1 MKKVVTEGGTEGGD
15 TEGGDIHHILA
26 CESTQKVVTYTTFW
40 PANQGSCTDKL
51 PCTDKQRQNSALLCN
66 LVIPSLGTAVFGR
79 RSYNMRWNPWT
90 ITGCLTRPHR
100 TACLSRP
107 LFGSVTGGKT
117 IRTTTMFGDLENV
130 GLKQKSAIIAV
141 CIAVCVTTIRYN
153 SLDGREFST
162 LVRPINQVAASPI
175 FRASVALRQKMSSMS
190 SAENSAISAACFIDS
205 SCS

>member
-1 MKKVVTEGGTEGGD
+1 M
-15 TEGGDIHHILA
+15 
-26 CESTQKVVTYTTFW
+26 VTYTTFW

-79 RSYNMRWNPWT
+79 RGYNMRWNPWT

-130 GLKQKSAIIAV
+130 GLKQKSAI
-141 CIAVCVTTIRYN
+141 IAVCVTTIRYN